1 MDTSKYEKQIADS
14 QQTTTSE
21 EILKA
26 YGITEYTVEDL
37 IREFEDAIAYK
48 VEQARVFKILDAA
61 DHSDIW
67 KIYNKKIPAYYQ
79 TPTNNPI
86 TVIKEA
92 TKASIMP
99 TAYAG
104 MFKPMT
110 LEGKK
115 IADTANRYM
124 QMKWQAASMDSIN
137 AQAGDYA
144 FLHGTAGVLF
154 GWNQNIIDATDYTGY
169 FNQSKKSQIQAKA
182 LHPSNLFPDPGAASI
197 DEAQFLY
204 IAERKTKQFLKQ
216 IARFSNSIANIEYSS
231 QNIGQPDSNYI
242 LDEAKNGSNN
252 VVTFITAYKR
262 LMRMKPDPTTGE
274 MRLYPCVD
282 IIYMAGRHILDI
294 SKDIQ
299 PSTIPFV
306 PLYDEEIPNNFWGIS
321 KCYKVLS
328 LVMSLNEIDSIQAT
342 SIIKNQNPAQ
352 FINAAS
358 GLNVAEY
365 QRKKENP
372 DRAFTVNGNPTQV
385 VYTEARP
392 EVSRDL
398 LQFREYLIRSI
409 QEVSGVDQIYLGSSF
424 GSIQT
429 TGGVQQAVNRST
441 MRDSVRIKNIDV
453 FIRKEIELML
463 QFYLANLKTPENF
476 FAKQNNSHDDM
487 GVKMRFDPMELIGR
501 EDIEIVVE
509 NAAPRTTASYEEAAM
524 KLMELEMKYSPAEKG
539 YPSIITPEEVIQWL
553 NIPQSQRQAI
563 IDRMALQYQN
573 LKLEEYTAV
582 LTAVGTLTQGGMPVE
597 QAVQEVVAQ
606 IQASTLGQLPA
617 KKMPQQ

>member
-1 MDTSKYEKQIADS
+1 MDTSKYEKEIADS
-14 QQTTTSE
+14 QKALTSE

-26 YGITEYTVEDL
+26 YGIVEYTVEDL

-67 KIYNKKIPAYYQ
+67 KIYNKKLPSYHQ
-79 TPTNNPI
+79 TPVNNPI

-92 TKASIMP
+92 TKASIIP

-104 MFKPMT
+104 VFKPMT
-110 LEGKK
+110 LDAKQ

-124 QMKWQAASMDSIN
+124 QMKWQAAGMDSIN
-137 AQAGDYA
+137 AQAGEYA
-144 FLHGTAGVLF
+144 FLHGTSGVLF
-154 GWNQNIIDATDYTGY
+154 GWNQNIIDATDYAGY
-169 FNQSKKSQIQAKA
+169 FNQSKKAQIQAKA

-197 DEAQFLY
+197 EEAQFLY

-216 IARFSNSIANIEYSS
+216 IARFANAISTIEYSS
-231 QNIGQPDSNYI
+231 QNIGQPDTNYI
-242 LDEAKNGSNN
+242 LDEGKTSSNN

-262 LMRMKPDPTTGE
+262 VMRLKPDPITGE
-274 MRLYPCVD
+274 QKLSPCVD

-294 SKDIQ
+294 SKSIQ
-299 PSTIPFV
+299 PSVIPFI
-306 PLYDEEIPNNFWGIS
+306 PLYDEEVPNNFWGIS

-328 LVMSLNEIDSIQAT
+328 LVLSLNEIDSIQAT

-352 FINAAS
+352 FINASS

-372 DRAFTVNGNPTQV
+372 DRAFTVNGDPTRV
-385 VYTEARP
+385 VYTENRP
-392 EVSRDL
+392 EVSKDL

-453 FIRKEIELML
+453 FVRREIELML
-463 QFYLANLKTPENF
+463 QFYLANLKNPESF
-476 FAKQNNSHDDM
+476 YAKQNTSHDEM
-487 GVKMRFDPMELIGR
+487 GVQMQFDPMQLIGR

-524 KLMELEMKYSPAEKG
+524 KLMELEMKYVPSEKG

-573 LKLEEYTAV
+573 MKVEEYTAI
-582 LTAVGTLTQGGMPVE
+582 LTAIGTLTQGGMPVE

-606 IQASTLGQLPA
+606 IQQSKLGQLPA
-617 KKMPQQ
+617 QKMPQ

>member
-1 MDTSKYEKQIADS
+1 MDTSKYEKEIADS
-14 QQTTTSE
+14 QKTLTSE

-26 YGITEYTVEDL
+26 YGIVEYTVEDL

-67 KIYNKKIPAYYQ
+67 KIYNKKLPSYYQ

-92 TKASIMP
+92 TKASIIP
-99 TAYAG
+99 TSYSG
-104 MFKPMT
+104 VFKPMT
-110 LEGKK
+110 LDAKQ

-124 QMKWQAASMDSIN
+124 QMKWQAAGMDSIN
-137 AQAGDYA
+137 AQAGEYA
-144 FLHGTAGVLF
+144 FLHGTSGVLF

-169 FNQSKKSQIQAKA
+169 FNQSKKAQIQAKA
-182 LHPSNLFPDPGAASI
+182 IHPSNLFPDPGAANI

-216 IARFSNSIANIEYSS
+216 IARFSRAISTIEYSS
-231 QNIGQPDSNYI
+231 QNIGQPDTNYV
-242 LDEAKNGSNN
+242 LDEGKNNSNN

-262 LMRMKPDPTTGE
+262 VMRVKLDPVTGE
-274 MRLYPCVD
+274 QKLAPSVD

-299 PSTIPFV
+299 PSTIPFI
-306 PLYDEEIPNNFWGIS
+306 PLYDEEVPNNFWGIS

-328 LVMSLNEIDSIQAT
+328 LVLSLNEIDGIQAT

-352 FINAAS
+352 FINASS

-372 DRAFTVNGNPTQV
+372 DRAFTVNGDPARV
-385 VYTEARP
+385 VYTENRP
-392 EVSRDL
+392 EVSKDL

-453 FIRKEIELML
+453 FVRREIELML
-463 QFYLANLKTPENF
+463 QFYLANLKTPESF
-476 FAKQNNSHDDM
+476 YAKQNTAHDEM
-487 GVKMRFDPMELIGR
+487 GVQMKFDPMQLIGR

-524 KLMELEMKYSPAEKG
+524 KLMELEMKYVPSEKG

-573 LKLEEYTAV
+573 MKVEEYTAI
-582 LTAVGTLTQGGMPVE
+582 LTAIGTLTQGGMPVE

-606 IQASTLGQLPA
+606 IQQSKLGQLPA
-617 KKMPQQ
+617 QKMPQ